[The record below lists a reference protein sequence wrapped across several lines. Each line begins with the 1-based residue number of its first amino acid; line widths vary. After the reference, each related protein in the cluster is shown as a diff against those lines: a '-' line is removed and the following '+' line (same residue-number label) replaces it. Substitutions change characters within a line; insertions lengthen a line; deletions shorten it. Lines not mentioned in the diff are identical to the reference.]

1 MREGVNDYHKNVYR
15 ELSPLHC
22 AVQLERSDLVEV
34 LIKNGADVSSKYG
47 LLWMQYTA
55 SFHAWQCYDY
65 LCI

>member
-1 MREGVNDYHKNVYR
+1 MNDYHKIVYR

-47 LLWMQYTA
+47 PLCTLYI
-55 SFHAWQCYDY
+55 AWQCYDY